1 MFNDVQQDKSKFD
14 LDSDKYIF
22 KLVRLE
28 ASEHAEYGPGVRW
41 IFNVAQRGD
50 PPSPIFDASTGD
62 KLELWQTTNADLSPG
77 VKAGVW
83 AAALLQR
90 PIEVG
95 ESGAKI
101 ADALIGKTMLGLW
114 GVNPNSKTTP
124 KAKGILSVEP
134 YRAPA
139 KAGAKAAAV
148 AGADDDGIAF

>member
-14 LDSDKYIF
+14 LDSDKYVF

-28 ASEHAEYGPGVRW
+28 ASDHPEYGAGVRW
-41 IFNVAQRGD
+41 IFHVAQRGD
-50 PPSPIFDASTGD
+50 PPTPIFDAATGD

-134 YRAPA
+134 YKVTA
-139 KAGAKAAAV
+139 KNGKQTDAV
-148 AGADDDGIAF
+148 TPTDEEGVAF

>member
-1 MFNDVQQDKSKFD
+1 MFSDVQADKSKFD

-22 KLVRLE
+22 KLVKLE
-28 ASEHAEYGPGVRW
+28 ASDHPEYGPGVRW

-90 PIEVG
+90 PIEIG
-95 ESGAKI
+95 ESGAQI
-101 ADALIGKTMLGLW
+101 AEALLGKTMLGLW

-134 YRAPA
+134 YKAPA
-139 KAGAKAAAV
+139 KAGAKAAAAESVGEEV
-148 AGADDDGIAF
+148 AF